1 MVPTLDFW
9 FLHQSHAIFALGSL
23 VDEEEGEQLK
33 CTKGVVSSMVIEFS
47 GEGTPVY
54 KATPLRC
61 LAHFGKD
68 STVASLVAGTLLLH
82 SDPLDPYS
90 PTEDLREH
98 IKFKVLTKV
107 RRISGPALL
116 YTRQWDCF
124 LAARHDI
131 DDIGRNL
138 SGA

>member
-23 VDEEEGEQLK
+23 VDEEEGQQLK
-33 CTKGVVSSMVIEFS
+33 CAKGVVSSMVIEFS

-54 KATPLRC
+54 KATPSRC

-68 STVASLVAGTLLLH
+68 STTALVAGTLLLH
-82 SDPLDPYS
+82 SDPLGPYS

-107 RRISGPALL
+107 RRMALPIYKAMGL
-116 YTRQWDCF
+116 LSRCSTRH
-124 LAARHDI
+124 L
-131 DDIGRNL
+131 
-138 SGA
+138 